1 MLNALLKKITFLK
14 TKFSFGY
21 ILYIY
26 DRRLEYFSVHI
37 EHTFFGRI
45 SGFEPISHCDRAA
58 WCALLLC
65 FNLTLHKLISNNIDR
80 PTKHPIP
87 LTNLTNLSSEWK
99 VG

>member
-21 ILYIY
+21 ILYM
-26 DRRLEYFSVHI
+26 I
-37 EHTFFGRI
+37 EDLNIFVYTFFGRI
-45 SGFEPISHCDRAA
+45 SGFEPISRCDRAA

-80 PTKHPIP
+80 PT
-87 LTNLTNLSSEWK
+87 
-99 VG
+99 

>member
-1 MLNALLKKITFLK
+1 MIEDLNIF
-14 TKFSFGY
+14 
-21 ILYIY
+21 
-26 DRRLEYFSVHI
+26 VC
-37 EHTFFGRI
+37 TFFGRI
-45 SGFEPISHCDRAA
+45 SGFEPISRCDRAA
-58 WCALLLC
+58 WCPLLLC